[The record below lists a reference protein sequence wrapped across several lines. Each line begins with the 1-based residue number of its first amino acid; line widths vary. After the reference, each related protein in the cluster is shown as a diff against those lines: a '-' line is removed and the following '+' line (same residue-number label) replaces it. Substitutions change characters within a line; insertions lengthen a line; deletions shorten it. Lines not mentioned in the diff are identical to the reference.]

1 MVHSLPMRLVRVL
14 AVLACTAALVS
25 ACGDGEPSASAQ
37 EKFCSEYRS
46 FYKET
51 KADQG
56 TDEAATVRRM
66 KDFAT
71 TLADLDVPEQMS
83 KEAASGLDSL
93 VSMFKGLDA
102 NATQADVIALEKGMS
117 KPEIADLD
125 AFYLYS
131 NKTCISG
138 DVS

>member
-1 MVHSLPMRLVRVL
+1 MVHSVPMRLVRVL
-14 AVLACTAALVS
+14 AVLACTALVS
-25 ACGDGEPSASAQ
+25 ACGGNGSSASAQ
-37 EKFCSEYRS
+37 EQFCSEYRA
-46 FYKET
+46 FYKAT

-71 TLADLDVPEQMS
+71 TLADLDAPEQMS
-83 KEAASGLDSL
+83 KEAANGLDRL
-93 VSMFKGLDA
+93 VSMFEGLDD
-102 NATQADVIALEKGMS
+102 NASQADVIALENDMS
-117 KPEIADLD
+117 KSEIAELD

-138 DVS
+138 DAG